1 MIHSTEESRNAIL
14 VQMQILCKTLPEY
27 SVVRDMNCIG
37 DILIPC
43 IIAEIGDVC
52 RFKNKHFFIA
62 HAGIDA
68 PPYQSGAFNS
78 SERKI
83 SKWGNS
89 YLRKTGYEI
98 MQSLIKQK
106 PTDDSVYDFIQKK
119 RSEGKCGKEAMIAG
133 LSKFLRVYY
142 GGSWNCTLNCN
153 LFRKHIYNRCLKLCF
168 HTSALL
174 SPVFN
179 TAFLQL
185 SFQHLNFGYFCRL
198 IFLSRFRLISIH
210 TLCEEGDK
218 Q

>member
-1 MIHSTEESRNAIL
+1 
-14 VQMQILCKTLPEY
+14 
-27 SVVRDMNCIG
+27 
-37 DILIPC
+37 
-43 IIAEIGDVC
+43 
-52 RFKNKHFFIA
+52 
-62 HAGIDA
+62 
-68 PPYQSGAFNS
+68 
-78 SERKI
+78 
-83 SKWGNS
+83 
-89 YLRKTGYEI
+89 

-106 PTDDSVYDFIQKK
+106 PTDDSVYNFIQKK

-210 TLCEEGDK
+210 TLCEEGDTK
-218 Q
+218 IAQQTLIISNVKSCNFDKSRIIFHYIILINIKYSRFLY